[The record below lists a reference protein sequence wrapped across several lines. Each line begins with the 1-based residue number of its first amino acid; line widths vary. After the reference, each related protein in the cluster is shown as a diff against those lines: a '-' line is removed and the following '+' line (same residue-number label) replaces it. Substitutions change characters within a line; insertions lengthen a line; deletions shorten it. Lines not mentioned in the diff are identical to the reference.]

1 MKDLLTLIITG
12 LSGAGKTTA
21 LRAVEDLGFYCVD
34 NLPPPLLEQFVEA
47 MKAEPEVDRIAL
59 VADARLRSHIGGYVQ
74 AIDKLTRRGD
84 RLELVYLDA
93 RDEVLVRRFSKTRR
107 RHPLGGDD
115 LPAGLQKERDLL
127 DPLRHRATKY
137 LDTSDLTV
145 HQLKQA
151 LQKRY
156 GEPGRR
162 TLEVSI
168 SSFGFQN
175 GLPPDSNLVFDVRF
189 LKNPYFEEDLRPL
202 TGQDP
207 RVSDYVLREE
217 DAGRLLELVEQ
228 MLAFLLPRYAN
239 EGKAYLSVAIGCT
252 GGRHRSVAIAEE
264 LGRRLS
270 QERPVKVRHRDIER

>member
-1 MKDLLTLIITG
+1 VKDLLTLIITG